1 MSAGGRGKALGAGAQ
16 AELEL
21 ALSRSTAHLAGPE
34 DVDVTEAEQFRQ
46 GFPHEVF
53 RLLRSQAPVFW
64 QPMPAHVPDAVDD
77 GFWVISKYEDIQSIN
92 RDSELFSAFD
102 GPALP
107 VRPEMRGNM
116 IVSMDGREHDR
127 LRKLISS
134 GFTPRM
140 VARLEEQARGWARRI
155 VEDALERG
163 SCNFVDD
170 VAYQLPMHMIADIM
184 GIPVA
189 DRKELFDVVKELL
202 QSTDPTSPTTP
213 DEAAALQLRMFQYA
227 QALGKEKRANP
238 GEDVW
243 TILSTAE
250 IEQEDGKREALS
262 EIELDLFFMIL
273 TVAGSETTRNAISLG
288 LMALLDHPDQ
298 LETLRREPAAT
309 RRAVEEIVRFASPVT
324 YFARRATRDT
334 EVRGVAIATGQR
346 VTLWYPSG
354 NRDEDVF
361 SDPDE
366 FDITRDPN
374 HHLAFGGGGRHFCL
388 GANLARREI
397 AILFEELLARASQI
411 EITGPPTYSV
421 QGITN
426 PVYVSLKDLPV
437 RIA

>member
-1 MSAGGRGKALGAGAQ
+1 M
-16 AELEL
+16 
-21 ALSRSTAHLAGPE
+21 
-34 DVDVTEAEQFRQ
+34 
-46 GFPHEVF
+46 PHESGPSSPGRVEDIDLTETEQSRHGFAHDVF
-53 RLLRSQAPVFW
+53 RLLRSEAPVHW
-64 QPMPAHVPDAVDD
+64 HPMPEHASSEIDE
-77 GFWVISKYEDIQSIN
+77 GFWVISKYEDIQAIN

-107 VRPEMRGNM
+107 VREEMRGTM

-127 LRKLISS
+127 LRKLISA

-140 VARLEEQARGWARRI
+140 VGRLEEQARRWARKI
-155 VEDALERG
+155 VDAAVERG
-163 SCNFVDD
+163 RCNFVHD

-189 DRKELFDVVKELL
+189 DRKELFDLVKAMLE
-202 QSTDPTSPTTP
+202 STDPANPVPQAEGT
-213 DEAAALQLRMFQYA
+213 AMQVQMFQYA
-227 QALGKEKRANP
+227 QALGKEKRAKP

-250 IEQEDGKREALS
+250 IQQNDGQSEALS

-273 TVAGSETTRNAISLG
+273 TIAGSETTRNAISLG
-288 LMALLDHPDQ
+288 LMALLDHPEQ
-298 LETLRREPAAT
+298 LETLRREPAAM
-309 RRAVEEIVRFASPVT
+309 RPAVEEIIRFASPVS

-334 EVRGVAIATGQR
+334 EVRGVPISAGQR

-361 SDPDE
+361 VEPDR
-366 FDITRDPN
+366 FDIARNPN
-374 HHLAFGGGGRHFCL
+374 HHVAFGGGGRHFCL

-397 AILFEELLARASQI
+397 AILFEELLARTSEI
-411 EITGPPTYSV
+411 EATGPPVYSV
-421 QGITN
+421 QGLAN
-426 PVYVSLKDLPV
+426 PVTVSLKELPV